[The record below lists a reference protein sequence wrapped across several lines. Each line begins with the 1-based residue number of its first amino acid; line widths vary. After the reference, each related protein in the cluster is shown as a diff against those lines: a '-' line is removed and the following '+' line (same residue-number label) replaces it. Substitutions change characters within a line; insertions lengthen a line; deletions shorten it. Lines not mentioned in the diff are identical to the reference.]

1 MTCWRGN
8 HNSSVFVLCFSVY
21 SGENDDDRATD
32 LTEPSFSPSIHLV
45 FCLLSAVPC
54 TGVSFSVGRLSIP
67 VHSLSA
73 VDEMVWRRGSR
84 SWFSNEAMAIDS
96 NAAGGFIDVPLGAG
110 TNWGSHFLLFGREIL
125 WKSFRHSVKFRAIK
139 QFIEITSRFKGKVA
153 LISHAPGDII
163 KVGETLVKLAVED
176 AQDALL
182 VSSDSSKSKTDNL
195 VGALSTPSV
204 RNLAK
209 DLGIDIN
216 AVTGSGKDGRVLKE
230 DVLRFGGQKGNITD
244 SVTRGDSVSTTARDS
259 TELWSR
265 Q

>member
-1 MTCWRGN
+1 MIARRILRS
-8 HNSSVFVLCFSVY
+8 HRFLRPFISSSVCSPPFRAPEYHSQSV
-21 SGENDDDRATD
+21 A
-32 LTEPSFSPSIHLV
+32 SPFL
-45 FCLLSAVPC
+45 
-54 TGVSFSVGRLSIP
+54 
-67 VHSLSA
+67 VHSLSL
-73 VDEMVWRRGSR
+73 MKWCGGGGSR

-110 TNWGSHFLLFGREIL
+110 TNWGREIL

-244 SVTRGDSVSTTARDS
+244 SVTRGDSVSTTASNFEDQIVPLRGFNRAMVKTMTMGHKS
-259 TELWSR
+259 TTFSFR
-265 Q
+265 